1 MNVDDSWS
9 DATSPTISK
18 PSKPPIDAHAIIAS
32 TSGIAEKSAPHA
44 IINRCMPATMQKA
57 TAENPRSEAAANTA
71 VVVRSMESNL
81 VDNPRPVAAASTAI
95 VSSMGSNSGKH
106 PALVDTAQVDTP
118 PLSDNARK
126 PFISSKVILK
136 ELDYS
141 SSLRNNLYNFMQE
154 QTKEHNELIKTFEG
168 ARLTIEQQH
177 NSALAQ
183 VWGELE
189 GGARAVRAYEKHVQQ
204 ELHDHDMIIAKQR
217 AMIEELNS
225 SLNMLRTTLS
235 SQFTRL
241 DADGNVKF
249 AQLAEEHGA
258 ALEDLQAGFG
268 MLQAKLD
275 CEITRVNAEKEAQF
289 VALMQKF
296 EGALH
301 QVEASRSQIQMQK
314 EAEVAALAQK
324 FEDALRQVEVSKSQ
338 IQAEKETEVAALAQ
352 KFEDALRQVKVSKS
366 QIQMEKETEVA
377 ALAQKFEGALC
388 QVEVL
393 NRSQQLSHS
402 TQP

>member
-1 MNVDDSWS
+1 MPDV

-32 TSGIAEKSAPHA
+32 TSGIAEKSAPRA
-44 IINRCMPATMQKA
+44 IINRRMPATTQKA

-81 VDNPRPVAAASTAI
+81 VDNPRPVAAANTAV
-95 VSSMGSNSGKH
+95 VSSMGSNSGKR
-106 PALVDTAQVDTP
+106 PAPVDTAQ
-118 PLSDNARK
+118 
-126 PFISSKVILK
+126 FISSKVILK

-141 SSLRNNLYNFMQE
+141 SSLRDNLYNFMQE
-154 QTKEHNELIKTFEG
+154 QTKERNELIKTFEG

-183 VWGELE
+183 
-189 GGARAVRAYEKHVQQ
+189 
-204 ELHDHDMIIAKQR
+204 
-217 AMIEELNS
+217 
-225 SLNMLRTTLS
+225 
-235 SQFTRL
+235 
-241 DADGNVKF
+241 ADGNVKF
-249 AQLAEEHGA
+249 AQLAEEHGRLQRELGNRDRIIEQQRA

-275 CEITRVNAEKEAQF
+275 REITRVNAEKEAQF
-289 VALMQKF
+289 AALTQKF
-296 EGALH
+296 EGALR

-352 KFEDALRQVKVSKS
+352 KFEDALRQVEVSKS
-366 QIQMEKETEVA
+366 QIQTEKETEVVA
-377 ALAQKFEGALC
+377 VGTEI
-388 QVEVL
+388 
-393 NRSQQLSHS
+393 
-402 TQP
+402 